1 MLDLIEDG
9 ILQATKMRESN
20 TDIALKLKDLFFVF
34 CMNKIGHLIIRL
46 LNLNILYQISY
57 V

>member
-46 LNLNILYQISY
+46 LKFNILYQISY